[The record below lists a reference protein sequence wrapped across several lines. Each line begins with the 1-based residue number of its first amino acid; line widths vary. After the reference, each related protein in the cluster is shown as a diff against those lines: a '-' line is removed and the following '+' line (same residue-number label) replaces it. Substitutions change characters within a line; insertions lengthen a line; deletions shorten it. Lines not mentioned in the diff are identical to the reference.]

1 MASLDQSSVSVA
13 PVRVSAGLAQAAKAP
28 LGLIL
33 VLGSLTAFGPLSID
47 MYLPGLPAIGRSLH
61 ASPADTQI
69 TVAAFF
75 IGIAVGQ
82 LFYGPIS
89 DRYGRRWPM
98 LIGTGLYVLASVGC
112 AVSNSIGLLIGL
124 RVLQALG
131 GCAGMVIAR
140 AVVRD
145 RFEAH
150 EVLHVF
156 SMLMLVMGLAPILAP
171 LMGGFM
177 LAVASWR
184 WLFGVQALFAAV
196 VGLAVIFT
204 LPESRSEATAAQARG
219 ENPLQSYASLLR
231 NPRLLGF
238 VLTGAFSGAALFTYV
253 ATSPDIVIG
262 HFHVRP
268 QDFGWVFGVNA
279 FGFIGC
285 SQINARLARRVKSE
299 TILKWANLG
308 ALIAGLI
315 LLTDAVTGFGGLW
328 GFLAPQFLIMASMGF
343 TQPNSGAGALGED
356 GSRAGAVSALVGA
369 AGFAAGATS
378 AAIAGALRDGTPR
391 PMAMVVVGSLVL
403 SMICLRTLVRPQ
415 TA

>member
-1 MASLDQSSVSVA
+1 MASLEQTSVPVA
-13 PVRVSAGLAQAAKAP
+13 PVRAPSGLAQAAKAP

-47 MYLPGLPAIGRSLH
+47 MYLPGLPAIARTLH
-61 ASPADTQI
+61 ASASDTQL

-89 DRYGRRWPM
+89 DRFGRRWPM
-98 LIGTGLYVLASVGC
+98 LIGIGLYIAASLGC
-112 AVSNSIGLLIGL
+112 AAAGSIGLLIGL

-131 GCAGMVIAR
+131 GCAGMVISR
-140 AVVRD
+140 AIVRD
-145 RFEAH
+145 RFEHH

-171 LMGGFM
+171 LLGGFM
-177 LAVASWR
+177 LQVASWR
-184 WLFGVQALFAAV
+184 WLFGVQAMFAAI
-196 VGLAVIFT
+196 VGLAVILT
-204 LPESRSEATAAQARG
+204 LPESRSQATAEQALG
-219 ENPLQSYASLLR
+219 EHPFQSYASLLK
-231 NPRLLGF
+231 NPRLLGY

-262 HFHVRP
+262 HFHVRS

-285 SQINARLARRVKSE
+285 SQINARLARRLPSDV
-299 TILKWANLG
+299 ILKWANLG
-308 ALIAGLI
+308 ALAAGL
-315 LLTDAVTGFGGLW
+315 LLLAGAESGFGGLW
-328 GFLAPQFLIMASMGF
+328 GFLVPQFLVMASMGF

-356 GSRAGAVSALVGA
+356 GSRAGAVSALVGS
-369 AGFAAGATS
+369 AGFVAGATS

-391 PMAMVVVGSLVL
+391 PMAMVVVGSLIL

-415 TA
+415 NG

>member
-1 MASLDQSSVSVA
+1 MASIDQPTATPSARA
-13 PVRVSAGLAQAAKAP
+13 PVGLAQAAKAP

-33 VLGSLTAFGPLSID
+33 ILGSLTAFGPLSID

-61 ASPADTQI
+61 ASSADTQM

-89 DRYGRRWPM
+89 DRFGRRWPM
-98 LIGTGLYVLASVGC
+98 LIGIGLYIAASVGC

-140 AVVRD
+140 AIVRD
-145 RFEAH
+145 RFESH

-177 LAVASWR
+177 LQVASWR
-184 WLFGVQALFAAV
+184 WLFGVQATFAAIV
-196 VGLAVIFT
+196 AVAVIFT
-204 LPESRSEATAAQARG
+204 LPESLSPETAAQARG
-219 ENPLQSYASLLR
+219 EHPFRSYFTLLK
-231 NPRLLGF
+231 NPRLLGY

-262 HFHVRP
+262 HFPRSP
-268 QDFGWVFGVNA
+268 TRLRLGVWGQR
-279 FGFIGC
+279 F
-285 SQINARLARRVKSE
+285 RLHR
-299 TILKWANLG
+299 L
-308 ALIAGLI
+308 
-315 LLTDAVTGFGGLW
+315 
-328 GFLAPQFLIMASMGF
+328 
-343 TQPNSGAGALGED
+343 
-356 GSRAGAVSALVGA
+356 
-369 AGFAAGATS
+369 
-378 AAIAGALRDGTPR
+378 
-391 PMAMVVVGSLVL
+391 
-403 SMICLRTLVRPQ
+403 
-415 TA
+415 